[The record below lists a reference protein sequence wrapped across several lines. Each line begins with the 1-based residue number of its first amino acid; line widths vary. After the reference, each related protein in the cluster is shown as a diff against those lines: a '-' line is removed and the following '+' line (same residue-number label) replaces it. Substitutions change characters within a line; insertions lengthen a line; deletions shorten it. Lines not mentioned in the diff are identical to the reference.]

1 LRSYSYQKLKS
12 GLILSGIAG
21 ILNLSG
27 RPIDPADLHRMVAAM
42 EYRGPD
48 GTKIW
53 REGPIGLAHCHYWT
67 TPEEVGE
74 EQPIASPD
82 GRYRLTADARI
93 DNRDDLIDALCN
105 AYPVD
110 RASSDAQLILAAYS
124 RWGRECVRH
133 LIGDFA
139 FALWDARTRRLLLAR
154 DVIGLR
160 QLFYAVVDGVW
171 CFATRIGAIAPL
183 LAGRLSLNRPLIED
197 FLRNHWRRHECQTV
211 YREIRRLPPAHT
223 LIPTGDATR
232 PQLYYILGQERPDCR
247 SREEWIE
254 AFRCVLNEAV
264 RCRLR
269 SVGPVG
275 ILTSGGLDSPALACI
290 AHELVEQRV
299 TDQEAR
305 LYSAVYAH
313 TPEADERDYFDR
325 VANHCHRFTST
336 YVWADDL
343 WSFRE
348 FGSDGGYPL
357 DEPENYEMRS
367 HTVGLFRAA
376 RAGGCRTV
384 LAGEGSNQ
392 VLGHALYDYPT
403 GLRDLRFR
411 DALAEMKYYRRPGRM
426 GYGRIVARAFLR
438 PLLPEILL
446 AKLQTLRTSPVRA
459 PWVKPQNDL
468 QAPPLECYLD
478 ERFNHPPGVS
488 LGTQAAVVNM
498 VRRPFDYA
506 RFSTIDVQAA
516 YAGVEW
522 RLPYLDRRVVD
533 FLIHLPRWLQNWRGR
548 DRILLRE
555 VMQNRMPE
563 ALRTG
568 LKQGF
573 VTALIHR
580 GTRDKERRR
589 IESMMKD
596 SRAVS
601 LDLIDAQLFEQAYAS
616 YCRGESEDFD
626 LRLAVLMEAWL
637 RSGGTGN

>member
-1 LRSYSYQKLKS
+1 
-12 GLILSGIAG
+12 
-21 ILNLSG
+21 
-27 RPIDPADLHRMVAAM
+27 
-42 EYRGPD
+42 
-48 GTKIW
+48 
-53 REGPIGLAHCHYWT
+53 
-67 TPEEVGE
+67 
-74 EQPIASPD
+74 
-82 GRYRLTADARI
+82 
-93 DNRDDLIDALCN
+93 
-105 AYPVD
+105 
-110 RASSDAQLILAAYS
+110 
-124 RWGRECVRH
+124 
-133 LIGDFA
+133 
-139 FALWDARTRRLLLAR
+139 
-154 DVIGLR
+154 
-160 QLFYAVVDGVW
+160 
-171 CFATRIGAIAPL
+171 
-183 LAGRLSLNRPLIED
+183 
-197 FLRNHWRRHECQTV
+197 
-211 YREIRRLPPAHT
+211 
-223 LIPTGDATR
+223 
-232 PQLYYILGQERPDCR
+232 
-247 SREEWIE
+247 
-254 AFRCVLNEAV
+254 
-264 RCRLR
+264 
-269 SVGPVG
+269 
-275 ILTSGGLDSPALACI
+275 
-290 AHELVEQRV
+290 
-299 TDQEAR
+299 
-305 LYSAVYAH
+305 
-313 TPEADERDYFDR
+313 
-325 VANHCHRFTST
+325 
-336 YVWADDL
+336 
-343 WSFRE
+343 
-348 FGSDGGYPL
+348 
-357 DEPENYEMRS
+357 
-367 HTVGLFRAA
+367 
-376 RAGGCRTV
+376 
-384 LAGEGSNQ
+384 
-392 VLGHALYDYPT
+392 
-403 GLRDLRFR
+403 
-411 DALAEMKYYRRPGRM
+411 M